1 MPTPIYLIQRFS
13 DGSSSTETRYVR
25 HTAMMDGHSYRNA
38 LLDEIPTWVS
48 TFPEPQVVVPVG
60 NVPFV
65 QAWAQAVGKHLP
77 NPETYPDALR
87 PFLHRRVEHKTL
99 EEALAMQHGF
109 IKPVQVKTFD
119 GFVLGN
125 QTEHAQEQMGLCQAL
140 PPDTPVWW
148 SDPVR
153 FGAEFRC
160 YFANTT
166 KRDKNSFDFTM
177 NWAKADNSLIKDLKD
192 FTATFF
198 QKNTLLN
205 VLLKYSV
212 FDVSDNLLIMRP
224 YQIAATERILWKIE
238 SSYQAKNWRTTEAGG
253 YIWHTTGSGKT
264 LTSFKAARLATD
276 LDFIDKVFFVVDRK
290 DLDYQTIKEYQRFS
304 PDSVNGSDSTAGLK
318 RNIEKDD
325 NKIIVTTIQNEMVNR
340 IQCENSYD
348 MFMKLYYIFDEV
360 HAFYLA
366 EKENDGL
373 LSIIRDTTGDL
384 EPIFKKLADPFD
396 TIEKTQIDGF
406 EW

>member
-25 HTAMMDGHSYRNA
+25 HTAIMDGHSYRNA

-125 QTEHAQEQMGLCQAL
+125 QTEHAQEQMGLCQVL

-166 KRDKNSFDFTM
+166 
-177 NWAKADNSLIKDLKD
+177 
-192 FTATFF
+192 
-198 QKNTLLN
+198 TLLGTAR
-205 VLLKYSV
+205 YDDGEE
-212 FDVSDNLLIMRP
+212 DVDILEHLPAVQHMATALAAPYPFSLDVGFLDN
-224 YQIAATERILWKIE
+224 
-238 SSYQAKNWRTTEAGG
+238 G
-253 YIWHTTGSGKT
+253 
-264 LTSFKAARLATD
+264 
-276 LDFIDKVFFVVDRK
+276 
-290 DLDYQTIKEYQRFS
+290 
-304 PDSVNGSDSTAGLK
+304 
-318 RNIEKDD
+318 
-325 NKIIVTTIQNEMVNR
+325 
-340 IQCENSYD
+340 
-348 MFMKLYYIFDEV
+348 
-360 HAFYLA
+360 
-366 EKENDGL
+366 
-373 LSIIRDTTGDL
+373 
-384 EPIFKKLADPFD
+384 KLALVEYNDAWALGLYQGMDPALY
-396 TIEKTQIDGF
+396 TSMLTQRWESLEGVRPAN
-406 EW
+406 EWSSPTPS